1 MATSSKAKKKARSA
15 KKSTRAKSTASARR
29 AKAARP
35 ESDDASESLRASAR
49 SFAARLLR

>member
-1 MATSSKAKKKARSA
+1 MAGSKAKKTGSAKKKARAKSAAPAA
-15 KKSTRAKSTASARR
+15 KK

-35 ESDDASESLRASAR
+35 ESDDPSESLRASAK